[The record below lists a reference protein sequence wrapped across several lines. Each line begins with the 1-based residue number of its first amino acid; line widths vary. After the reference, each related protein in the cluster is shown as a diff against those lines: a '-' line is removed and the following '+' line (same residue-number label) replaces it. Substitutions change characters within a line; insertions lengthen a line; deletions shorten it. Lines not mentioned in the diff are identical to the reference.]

1 MTSPRRPVLS
11 IALTIGAVALLQQVW
26 VSPTNFGGADE
37 WLLLD
42 LSSRGI
48 LGVPYANRPLV
59 LLWQALPARLLPGDL
74 RGFWLFTTL
83 CFAATGA
90 LTAWLALRLAP
101 GGRALALLAGVATV
115 AWAPLD
121 YLRLDTVLICGYAG
135 FTLAAG
141 AGLALFVEAWHRRKF
156 ALLAAGMAL
165 ALAAILGVESVLP
178 VLAVAPI
185 LVGGGWRHDT
195 RRFGQWTL
203 AWMAVLTAGAGL
215 SLAPLL
221 LGWPSYQTGALG
233 IDPSPLRV
241 VGRVL
246 QLAGMQIGPLLTSPS
261 RELAAPAVPLAVLA
275 LLAGFACLRLAG
287 GPPPDR
293 EPALKP
299 IGFVLAAGVL
309 LTLAAHA
316 TLALT
321 PAIRTPA
328 RTQVLSAPGFG
339 LALAATIAA
348 AARLVAPRWRLPVTG
363 ILGAW
368 IVAVGTGRVVAM
380 QAEWDASRNAYPA
393 QSRTLSDLT
402 AAAPDLERGSL
413 VLLLDDGGAW
423 PMTFTFRHALRYLY
437 GPGVVGVV
445 HGGADFLYPW
455 RITGQGIV
463 VDPWPVIRA
472 EWQVA
477 KTLHAWDTI
486 LVVHRGADGR
496 LAVLPRWPEGVLP
509 PLPAGA
515 RYAPEGRI
523 RQVPVRDR
531 ERRVLAAEGP
541 R

>member
-1 MTSPRRPVLS
+1 MMGPRRAVLS
-11 IALTIGAVALLQQVW
+11 IALTIGAVALVQQAW

-48 LGVPYANRPLV
+48 LSIPYANRPLV
-59 LLWQALPARLLPGDL
+59 LLWQAAPAHLLPGDL
-74 RGFWLFTTL
+74 RGFWLLTTL

-90 LTAWLALRLAP
+90 LTSWLALRLAP
-101 GGRALALLAGVATV
+101 GERTLALLAGVATA

-121 YLRLDTVLICGYAG
+121 TLRLDTVLIGGYAG
-135 FTLAAG
+135 FTLAAV
-141 AGLALFVEAWHRRKF
+141 AALVLFVEAWHRKKF

-165 ALAAILGVESVLP
+165 ALVATLGVESVLP

-185 LVGGGWRHDT
+185 LIGGGWRHDP
-195 RRFGQWTL
+195 RRCGQWTL
-203 AWMAVLTAGAGL
+203 AWMAVLAAGAGL
-215 SLAPLL
+215 TLGPLL

-233 IDPSPLRV
+233 IDPYPLRV
-241 VGRVL
+241 GGRVL
-246 QLAGMQIGPLLTSPS
+246 QLAGMQIGPLLSSPP
-261 RELAAPAVPLAVLA
+261 RELAVPAVPLAVLA
-275 LLAGFACLRLAG
+275 LLAGFAGLRLAG

-293 EPALKP
+293 EPARTP

-309 LTLAAHA
+309 LTLSAHA

-328 RTQVLSAPGFG
+328 RTQILSAPGFG

-348 AARLVAPRWRLPVTG
+348 AARLVGPRWRPVVAAA
-363 ILGAW
+363 LGAW
-368 IVAVGTGRVVAM
+368 VVAVGTGRVVAM

-402 AAAPDLERGSL
+402 KAAPDLEQGSL

-455 RITGQGIV
+455 RVTAQGIF

-477 KTLHAWDTI
+477 PTLHPWDTI

-496 LAVLPRWPEGVLP
+496 LAVLPKWPEGVLP

-523 RQVPVRDR
+523 RPTPVRDR
-531 ERRVLAAEGP
+531 ERRVLAAKGP